1 MVTLKYAE
9 RVHEFFEMDK
19 LIPPPIRKKYYY
31 HEDVWDTR
39 YMTFKEDIIR
49 KAIKYGLTAA
59 IQE

>member
-9 RVHEFFEMDK
+9 RVHACFEMDK
-19 LIPPPIRKKYYY
+19 LIPPPISKNDYY
-31 HEDVWDTR
+31 HEAVWDTR

-49 KAIKYGLTAA
+49 KAIKYGITAA